1 MTSTP
6 PIHQI
11 RIFWS
16 SFSVI
21 FPFNLT
27 EPPSARP
34 SESIRLSRAIH
45 RQKAVLANP
54 KYLTLVAEIEI
65 ETEAHSEHGDQEKK
79 EKKKYK
85 EVVGWAGYLR
95 PEGCKDPHPWIVDD
109 DEFDRGTE
117 EDREAWEGVER
128 KYFNGQSMFPVGREV
143 VRFREGIGPDRG
155 CWVSSVVV

>member
-1 MTSTP
+1 MASTP
-6 PIHQI
+6 PIYQI

-54 KYLTLVAEIEI
+54 KYLTLVAEVSSGE
-65 ETEAHSEHGDQEKK
+65 GDQED
-79 EKKKYK
+79 K

-109 DEFDRGTE
+109 VEFERGTE

-128 KYFNGQSMFPVGREV
+128 KYFNGQSMSPVRRYM
-143 VRFREGIGPDRG
+143 VRIR
-155 CWVSSVVV
+155 

>member
-1 MTSTP
+1 MSFTSPTS
-6 PIHQI
+6 QI

-27 EPPSARP
+27 EPPSSRP
-34 SESIRLSRAIH
+34 SEPIRLSRAIH

-54 KYLTLVAEIEI
+54 KYLTLVAETQSGE
-65 ETEAHSEHGDQEKK
+65 GDQEK
-79 EKKKYK
+79 K

-109 DEFDRGTE
+109 DEFEKGTE

-128 KYFNGQSMFPVGREV
+128 KYFNGQFMFAVGRYM
-143 VRFREGIGPDRG
+143 VRTQEDVGTDGG
-155 CWVSSVVV
+155 CWLQLVVVILTSRFVERMG

>member
-1 MTSTP
+1 MP
-6 PIHQI
+6 QI

-27 EPPSARP
+27 EPPSSRP

-54 KYLTLVAEIEI
+54 KYLTLVAEIE
-65 ETEAHSEHGDQEKK
+65 TEAQSENGDQEKE

-109 DEFDRGTE
+109 VEFDRGTE

-128 KYFNGQSMFPVGREV
+128 KYFNGQFMSPVGRYV
-143 VRFREGIGPDRG
+143 TRLGEGVGADKNRLL
-155 CWVSSVVV
+155 